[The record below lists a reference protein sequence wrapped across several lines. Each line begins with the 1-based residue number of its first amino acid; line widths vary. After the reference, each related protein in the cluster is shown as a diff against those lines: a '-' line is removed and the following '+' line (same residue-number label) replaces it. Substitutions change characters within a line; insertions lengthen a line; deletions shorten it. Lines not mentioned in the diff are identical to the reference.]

1 MEVDQ
6 TDSNDGDDDECYDET
21 DGNTKDVEACQMF
34 NNAMEIRRI
43 LRDAKGVADWPPD
56 SSDLNL
62 VNSLQSIPHQLF
74 NFIAWIVGFSDEP
87 ELQHKVSIPHDQCC
101 KVASICP
108 DLIYAEAKGRK
119 QTHKSLALGMTVRQL
134 TGSRKLIN
142 ILHGLG
148 HTVSSDTV
156 CTHDSALATLQIS
169 DSVVIPRNA
178 NVGVFSTLVWDNN
191 DFHEETVGGKGTT
204 HVVNG
209 IIIQKGTPALRDKF
223 TVSKKVRS
231 MKAPATEIEPYFN
244 AKKGL
249 PSLRQHISGDD
260 FKIHDDDF
268 LQIPGRNL
276 DLAFVICRIF
286 STDIGCI
293 VPGWTGFNT
302 KLVREIPELTNIG
315 YLPVVDNPA
324 TDLATINTILK
335 KSVSICKSIQIPEI
349 VAVFDEAIYAKVQ
362 MLSWKEVE
370 FNKHVVVRLGEFH
383 TIMSFCSG
391 IGKIFKDAGLK
402 VG

>member
-1 MEVDQ
+1 MKKPKTNLEASVYDKAFDATCTNVIENRIIDGKEILLLTHILMKFKEDVIHINVDTDRDVPNQARRLKKRIESRYPQLIVFYASKSRNKGTLVYSADLVPSEIAHDSMEVDQ
-6 TDSNDGDDDECYDET
+6 TDSDDGDDDECYDET

-43 LRDAKGVADWPPD
+43 LRDAKGEADWPPD

-101 KVASICP
+101 KVASICQ
-108 DLIYAEAKGRK
+108 DLTYAEAKGRK

-134 TGSRKLIN
+134 TGSRKVIN

-156 CTHDSALATLQIS
+156 CTHDSAMATLQIS

-178 NVGVFSTLVWDNN
+178 NAGVFSTLVWDNN
-191 DFHEETVGGKGTT
+191 DFNEETVVGKGTT

-209 IIIQKGTPALRDKF
+209 VIIQKGTPALRDKF

-260 FKIHDDDF
+260 FKVHDDDF

-276 DLAFVICRIF
+276 DL
-286 STDIGCI
+286 GC
-293 VPGWTGFNT
+293 
-302 KLVREIPELTNIG
+302 
-315 YLPVVDNPA
+315 
-324 TDLATINTILK
+324 
-335 KSVSICKSIQIPEI
+335 
-349 VAVFDEAIYAKVQ
+349 
-362 MLSWKEVE
+362 
-370 FNKHVVVRLGEFH
+370 
-383 TIMSFCSG
+383 
-391 IGKIFKDAGLK
+391 
-402 VG
+402 